1 MSQVKT
7 ISVSRSRPG
16 GLNPG
21 QSSSYLS
28 PKLQARGF
36 PHKGGMGVFARKPVL
51 KGEVLVV
58 WGGVIRNWSQ
68 LRKLPEDLQRHSIQV
83 EEELFQVPAS
93 AYDPPD
99 FVNHSCNP
107 NAGMSGQIALVA
119 MRDIARGEEI
129 CMDYAMCDATPYDE
143 FDCHCG
149 ESLCRSQVTGND
161 WARPE
166 LWMRYAGYFS
176 PYLQRRIDAIRAE
189 QRAVKVAVKR
199 QNPARP
205 SNRKPN

>member
-1 MSQVKT
+1 MNKETQGRKSEAGSK
-7 ISVSRSRPG
+7 
-16 GLNPG
+16 
-21 QSSSYLS
+21 SSSYLS

-36 PHKGGMGVFARKPVL
+36 PHKGGMGVFARKPVA
-51 KGEVLVV
+51 KGEVVVV
-58 WGGVIRNWSQ
+58 WGGVIRTWEE

-83 EEELFQVPAS
+83 EQQLFQVPAN

-107 NAGMSGQIALVA
+107 NVGMSGQIGLVA

-129 CMDYAMCDATPYDE
+129 CMDYAMCDAMPYDE

-149 ESLCRSQVTGND
+149 ESTCRGQVTGND

-166 LWMRYAGYFS
+166 LWERYAGYFS
-176 PYLQRRIDAIRAE
+176 PYLQRRIEALRAE
-189 QRAVKVAVKR
+189 GTAERVPVRRTRRGKY
-199 QNPARP
+199 AR
-205 SNRKPN
+205 N